1 MILNASSFWK
11 INREDPKPKRRQ
23 RSPEKWG
30 TDGGAAKVNKPA
42 TIERCR
48 KGSLGM
54 KSVDFFDSL
63 STLERKALEIA
74 LGVLRSDT
82 DYGDF
87 LNSWLQDYGRKILS
101 PNPPAPLL
109 PDMSMEEEIGLLV
122 ENAPTYIN

>member
-1 MILNASSFWK
+1 M
-11 INREDPKPKRRQ
+11 Q
-23 RSPEKWG
+23 
-30 TDGGAAKVNKPA
+30 
-42 TIERCR
+42 
-48 KGSLGM
+48 KGSLSM
-54 KSVDFFDSL
+54 KSVVFFDSL

-109 PDMSMEEEIGLLV
+109 PDMSIEEETGLLV